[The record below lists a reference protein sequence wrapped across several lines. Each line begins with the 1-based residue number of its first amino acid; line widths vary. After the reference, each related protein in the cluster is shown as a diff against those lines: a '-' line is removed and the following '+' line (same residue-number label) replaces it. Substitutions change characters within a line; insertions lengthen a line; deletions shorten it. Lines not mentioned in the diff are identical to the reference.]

1 LRGWL
6 SIELSVGGDAFG
18 LGLVDGVDECGR
30 VNPGFDGGLV
40 TAQLGFGVGESAA
53 GVFTLGVGE
62 GAALRVEESLDCP
75 GAVCGVEEGC
85 DPVVERCADG
95 GFADVYGGWVLR

>member
-1 LRGWL
+1 L
-6 SIELSVGGDAFG
+6 SIELSMGGDAFG
-18 LGLVDGVDECGR
+18 LGLVDGVDERGR

-53 GVFTLGVGE
+53 GVFTLGLSE

-75 GAVCGVEEGC
+75 GAVKIRPSPGRQTSGKGEKRRELL
-85 DPVVERCADG
+85 RCISA
-95 GFADVYGGWVLR
+95 A